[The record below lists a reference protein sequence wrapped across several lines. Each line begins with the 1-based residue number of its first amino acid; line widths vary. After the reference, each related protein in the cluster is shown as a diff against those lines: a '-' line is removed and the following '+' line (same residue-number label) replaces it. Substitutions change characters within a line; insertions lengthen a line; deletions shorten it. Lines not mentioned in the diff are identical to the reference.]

1 MILKKIFLSIILLPV
16 FLFAQENPYKD
27 DLVTGVVT
35 SDEGTFL
42 VLENGYIQIEQ
53 NDIWKEYYQR
63 IYKDTTIS
71 NPNTELKNGYSINI
85 IPYIISST
93 EMNNKYNFDESIKF
107 GLLFQLDKNKQYHLS
122 KYGRNLLDSLQNA
135 H

>member
-27 DLVTGVVT
+27 NLVTGVVT
-35 SDEGTFL
+35 SNEGTFL
-42 VLENGYIQIEQ
+42 VLENGYIPIEQ
-53 NDIWKEYYQR
+53 NDIWKEFYQR

-85 IPYIISST
+85 LLLNISIVT
-93 EMNNKYNFDESIKF
+93 
-107 GLLFQLDKNKQYHLS
+107 LL
-122 KYGRNLLDSLQNA
+122 
-135 H
+135 